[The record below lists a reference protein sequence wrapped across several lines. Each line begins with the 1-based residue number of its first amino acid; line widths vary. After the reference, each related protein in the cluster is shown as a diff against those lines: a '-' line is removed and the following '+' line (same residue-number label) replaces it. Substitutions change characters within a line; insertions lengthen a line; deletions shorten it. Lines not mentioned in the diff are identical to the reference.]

1 MCVCVC
7 VCVCVSRGGGV
18 TLPEKVLGKTESLR
32 RWIKYRMIEDTK
44 MELEVPGEIFW
55 ETNDTSFC

>member
-1 MCVCVC
+1 
-7 VCVCVSRGGGV
+7 VCVSRGGGV